1 MRQTKGGNMV
11 IDYTSAHNLPHLAP
25 SSMGEGELYAL
36 LLWCKCFFRI
46 PYLQPYGHAY
56 NYLRKVGFCFMGLY
70 VHAYG

>member
-11 IDYTSAHNLPHLAP
+11 IDYTSAHNLPHPAP

-46 PYLQPYGHAY
+46 PYLQPYGHAD
-56 NYLRKVGFCFMGLY
+56 N
-70 VHAYG
+70 